1 MTRVASLADL
11 KKIQDE
17 HQKTQ
22 QTREHS
28 IPKVIVGMG
37 TCGIAAGAREILLTL
52 MDEINTRNLKVNVSQ
67 TGCIGMCEHEPLLDV
82 QLTDDERVT
91 YGNVTPELVKQIVA
105 EHIVNGR
112 IVTAKALARL
122 TRED

>member
-1 MTRVASLADL
+1 MKVKSLVDL
-11 KKIQDE
+11 QQIQQD
-17 HQKTQ
+17 QLKTQ

-37 TCGIAAGAREILLTL
+37 TCGIAAGARDVLLAL
-52 MDEINTRNLKVNVSQ
+52 MEEVDTRNLKVNITQ
-67 TGCIGMCEHEPLLDV
+67 TGCIGMCEQEPLLDV
-82 QLTDDERVT
+82 QLKDNERVT
-91 YGNVTPELVKQIVA
+91 YGKVTPELVKQIVA

-112 IVTAKALARL
+112 IFKEAALARL